1 MNLALMLAQDFL
13 FKNKTKTGELNMEY
27 LIVVCLFFVFV
38 FCFLAKKIFE
48 TGLLRKQ
55 NNTQKETNQAHA

>member
-27 LIVVCLFFVFV
+27 LIVVCFFFVLFFVF
-38 FCFLAKKIFE
+38 FWLKKYLKL
-48 TGLLRKQ
+48 GC
-55 NNTQKETNQAHA
+55 